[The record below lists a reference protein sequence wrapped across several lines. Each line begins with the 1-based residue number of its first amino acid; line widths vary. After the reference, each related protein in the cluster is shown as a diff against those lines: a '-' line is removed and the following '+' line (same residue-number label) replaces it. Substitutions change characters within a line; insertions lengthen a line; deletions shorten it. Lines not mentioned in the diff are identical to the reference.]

1 MWVYLEVEWVDEM
14 SCRKGVWKFD
24 TLCETTLWVR
34 VKRHAIHHWLYS
46 LCTEDM
52 WKVTARSHGRLVENT
67 LLIVERIL
75 YVTILCHNILLV
87 FGLVISDIRM
97 MSLIS
102 VDQWL
107 WYIGSVLHLIL
118 DSTWVWYSLLL
129 ELKIPTLV
137 WHWNCLL
144 RLRRWEGHSLQV
156 MRTQL

>member
-1 MWVYLEVEWVDEM
+1 M

-67 LLIVERIL
+67 LLIAEGIL
-75 YVTILCHNILLV
+75 YVTILYHNILLV
-87 FGLVISDIRM
+87 FGLIISDIRM

-102 VDQWL
+102 VDQ
-107 WYIGSVLHLIL
+107 
-118 DSTWVWYSLLL
+118 
-129 ELKIPTLV
+129 
-137 WHWNCLL
+137 
-144 RLRRWEGHSLQV
+144 
-156 MRTQL
+156 